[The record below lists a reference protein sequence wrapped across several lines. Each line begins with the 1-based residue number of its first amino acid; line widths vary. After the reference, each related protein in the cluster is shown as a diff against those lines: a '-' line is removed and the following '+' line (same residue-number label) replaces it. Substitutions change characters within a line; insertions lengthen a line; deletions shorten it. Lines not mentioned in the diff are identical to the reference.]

1 MPVCPSCFAYYVRAP
16 CPYCADAGNVNP
28 ITRSV
33 IRKPAT
39 ATRGPHITK
48 EKPLKTKVEN
58 LQSKTDSL
66 QEEMQQLKSELT
78 EKNRIVT
85 QLEADLRSCND
96 DKNFLLNKI
105 SETEGDE

>member
-1 MPVCPSCFAYYVRAP
+1 MPLCSSCFAYYVRAP

-28 ITRSV
+28 ITRSI

-48 EKPLKTKVEN
+48 EKPLKRKVEN
-58 LQSKTDSL
+58 LQSKTDTL
-66 QEEMQQLKSELT
+66 QEEMQQIKSELT

-85 QLEADLRSCND
+85 QLEADLRTCND

-105 SETEGDE
+105 SEIEGDE